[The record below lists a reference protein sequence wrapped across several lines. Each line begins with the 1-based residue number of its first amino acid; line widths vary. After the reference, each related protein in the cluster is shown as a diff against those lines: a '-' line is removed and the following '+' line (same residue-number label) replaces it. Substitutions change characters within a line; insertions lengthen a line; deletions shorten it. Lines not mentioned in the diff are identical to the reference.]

1 MIPRYY
7 VPPPPPATSVM
18 RQFPMGINS
27 NGSNGSPSAAA
38 AVAAL
43 ANQIIQNQQQAQAQT
58 NLYQSSN
65 SSSTT
70 TNPTS
75 SSNISSEMIQHLQK
89 NSAFYLNNLA
99 AVAAAAAT
107 VRSKMHHQMSPNLE
121 ASIKSNFT
129 HSSNGNTKLIELE
142 AKSIETQPQ
151 SSMKKRTM
159 DESSRYSFDS
169 EEYIDEMDDELHVNS
184 DVDVDECEEEDEDE
198 EEENDEDGVMA
209 NDESMINDSI
219 DHLESRKKKSKSGKT
234 NQSGKGDS
242 SGKSSTVK
250 PPFSYIALITM
261 AILQS
266 PEKKLTLS
274 GICEFIKN
282 RFPFYREKF
291 PHWQNSIRHNLSL
304 NDCFVKIPRE
314 PGNPGKGNYWTLDP
328 QSEDMFENGSFL
340 RRRKRYKRQHLE
352 MAASAYGTCGPFDPY
367 HMSHHPHSH
376 PHQLHGH
383 HPHHPM
389 HGAHFPISPV
399 MAMMNPFHPG
409 AAYLGPMGPT
419 SGSMAAPSSQGFI
432 PGRLPLNL
440 TMPPI
445 PGTNMA
451 DISPSVNAIFSQTRP
466 PPPPPIPTVSSNQSI
481 SPIGNFINRIPSD
494 SPNRNTPPNGNKRTP
509 VSNRR
514 ECHKII

>member
-1 MIPRYY
+1 MMIPRYY

-304 NDCFVKIPRE
+304 NDCFVKIPRKLLDLGSTIGGYVRE
-314 PGNPGKGNYWTLDP
+314 WKFPTPKKTLQTTTFGDGSIGVWNVWTIRSISHVPSSSFTSSSTSWTPSTPSNAWSTLSHKSSNGNDESIPSGSSISRSDGSNKW
-328 QSEDMFENGSFL
+328 FNGSAVIARFYT
-340 RRRKRYKRQHLE
+340 RSIAIEFNDATNSGHKYGRYITIGKCNLF
-352 MAASAYGTCGPFDPY
+352 S
-367 HMSHHPHSH
+367 
-376 PHQLHGH
+376 
-383 HPHHPM
+383 
-389 HGAHFPISPV
+389 
-399 MAMMNPFHPG
+399 N
-409 AAYLGPMGPT
+409 
-419 SGSMAAPSSQGFI
+419 SS
-432 PGRLPLNL
+432 
-440 TMPPI
+440 TTTT
-445 PGTNMA
+445 TN
-451 DISPSVNAIFSQTRP
+451 T
-466 PPPPPIPTVSSNQSI
+466 
-481 SPIGNFINRIPSD
+481 NRIIKSID
-494 SPNRNTPPNGNKRTP
+494 ITNR
-509 VSNRR
+509 
-514 ECHKII
+514 